1 MKTMPPPHTLVFKNR
16 QDAGCQLAAAL
27 WAFLGDQEDVV
38 ILALPRGGVPV
49 AAEIAKSLAKPL
61 DLLVVRKLGIPG
73 HEEAAMG
80 AITSGGV
87 QVLDHDLIS
96 RLNIN
101 REDLETVIQK
111 EIRELTRREAKYRG
125 SRKSPSV
132 RDRTVILVDD
142 GIATG
147 ASMSAA
153 IQLMREQQP
162 ERIIV
167 AVPVAPADVV
177 EHLREEADEVV
188 VLHQPE
194 PFIAVGQW
202 YDDFSQTTD
211 EEVQALLADDNPS
224 PNFHLGEL
232 PLFTSDKVALRRIR
246 QHAKP
251 LTGTAEDFDGLL
263 NMIGDSSVVLIGE
276 ASHGTH
282 EFYQMRAQ
290 LTQRLIEE
298 AGFSAIAVEADWPD
312 AYRVNRF
319 VRGEPGDAD
328 STAALGGFERF
339 PAWMWRN
346 ADVVDFVGWLRNHN
360 EHVHSTGQQVGF
372 YGLDLYSLH
381 KSMNE
386 VIRYLEKRDP
396 AEAAKAKILY
406 GCIDRYGR
414 DPQNYGLLAG
424 SGVSETCRA
433 EVIQQLTDLRA
444 KEAEYLTLD
453 GPAATDEFFFAEQ
466 NARLVKNAEEYYRQM
481 FRSDVSSWNL
491 RDKHM
496 METLVALIAHLQ
508 SHTGSAKVVVWAH
521 NSHLGDA
528 RATQMARRGEWNIGQ
543 LVRQAFPYQSKSIG
557 FTTYVGTVTAATGWH
572 LPAERKHVH
581 PGLPGSYEH
590 LFHQVGIPNFWI
602 NMTEENAAT
611 KALREP
617 RIERAIGV
625 IYRPETERSSHY
637 FEACLPEQFD
647 AVLHYDQ
654 TRAVEPLEHTTAW
667 SKDEAPETFP
677 AGL

>member
-1 MKTMPPPHTLVFKNR
+1 M
-16 QDAGCQLAAAL
+16 
-27 WAFLGDQEDVV
+27 
-38 ILALPRGGVPV
+38 
-49 AAEIAKSLAKPL
+49 AAEVAKKLAKPF

-73 HEEAAMG
+73 HEETAMG
-80 AITSGGV
+80 AITSGDV
-87 QVLDHDLIS
+87 QILDQELIS
-96 RLNIN
+96 QLNIN
-101 REDLETVIQK
+101 REDVETVIQH
-111 EIRELTRREAKYRG
+111 EIHELARREALYRSG
-125 SRKSPSV
+125 RKAPAV
-132 RDRTVILVDD
+132 MGHTVIIVDD

-147 ASMSAA
+147 STMSAA
-153 IQLMREQQP
+153 IQLLREQQA

-167 AVPVAPADVV
+167 AVPVAPQDTVRR
-177 EHLREEADEVV
+177 LREEADEVV
-188 VLHQPE
+188 VVHQPDR
-194 PFIAVGQW
+194 FVAVGQW
-202 YDDFSQTTD
+202 YEDFSQTTD
-211 EEVQALLADDNPS
+211 EEVQALLAHDNP
-224 PNFHLGEL
+224 PPDYGLGEV
-232 PLFTSDKVALRRIR
+232 PSFVPDKVVLRRIR

-251 LTGTAEDFDGLL
+251 LTGTSEDFDGLL
-263 NMIGDSSVVLIGE
+263 KMIGDSSVVLIGE

-282 EFYQMRAQ
+282 EFYRMRAQ
-290 LTQRLIEE
+290 ITKRLIEE
-298 AGFSAIAVEADWPD
+298 AGFTAVAVEADWPD
-312 AYRVNRF
+312 AYRVNRY
-319 VRGEPGDAD
+319 VRGGSEDPDSAD
-328 STAALGGFERF
+328 ALGGFERF

-360 EHVHSTGQQVGF
+360 EHVHSADYQVGF

-386 VIRYLEKRDP
+386 VIHYLETKDP
-396 AEAAKAKILY
+396 AEAAKAKIRY

-424 SGVSETCRA
+424 TGISDSCRY

-444 KEAEYLTLD
+444 REAEYLARD
-453 GPAATDEFFFAEQ
+453 GAAAIDAFFFAEQ
-466 NARLVKNAEEYYRQM
+466 NARLVQNAEEYYRQM

-496 METLVALIAHLQ
+496 METLVELMAHLQ

-528 RATQMARRGEWNIGQ
+528 RATQMSRRGEWNIGQ
-543 LVRQAFPYQSKSIG
+543 LVRQAFPYQSKLIG
-557 FTTYVGTVTAATGWH
+557 FTTYTGTVTAASGWH
-572 LPAERKHVH
+572 LPAERKHVR
-581 PGLPGSYEH
+581 PGLPGSYER
-590 LFHQVGIPNFWI
+590 LFHQVGISNFWI
-602 NMTEENAAT
+602 DMTEDNAAT
-611 KALREP
+611 KVLREP

-625 IYRPETERSSHY
+625 IYRPESERASHY

-654 TRAVEPLEHTTAW
+654 TRAVEPLEHTENW